1 MSTRSGIAR
10 TQRCV
15 AVERILEP
23 LAAGQLCPW
32 RRTIR
37 GPVPKHRQATKFGPC
52 GAMGKLTGGKWLKN
66 TLEGYTTL
74 VRAIPDLVLILL
86 LYYAGTDGINRMIMS
101 IGLQPIE
108 VNGLVAAVFV
118 LGFVY
123 GAFST
128 EVLRAGIQAVPVGQI
143 EAAKAYGMSPFL
155 RFRRIILP
163 AMLPYAI
170 PGMANL
176 WLNITKASALIS
188 VVGFTELA
196 LATQSGGW
204 RQQALFDVLRYFSIG
219 LPLHYADFE
228 PGIRLAGTTREAG
241 PAKIG
246 LRQYG
251 LGLASTIPSTSC
263 PRALPDFCFAFLVSR
278 HWIYAGHSHRACSG
292 DWALAV
298 ALSGARLLHLHSRDP
313 AVGPVMASLLWRRFA
328 LSNHWRRIS
337 HI

>member
-1 MSTRSGIAR
+1 MIF
-10 TQRCV
+10 
-15 AVERILEP
+15 AVLINFDL
-23 LAAGQLCPW
+23 LA
-32 RRTIR
+32 
-37 GPVPKHRQATKFGPC
+37 FGPTGYGDEMFWGLTRTLQISLLAYALGISLGLC

-74 VRAIPDLVLILL
+74 VRAVPDLVLILL

-123 GAFST
+123 GAFAT

-143 EAAKAYGMSPFL
+143 EAAKAYGMSPLL
-155 RFRRIILP
+155 RFRRIVLP

-196 LATQSGGW
+196 LATKQAAGVSKLYLMFYVILALVYLTITLISNQVFGW
-204 RQQALFDVLRYFSIG
+204 LERRVRRGQ
-219 LPLHYADFE
+219 PK
-228 PGIRLAGTTREAG
+228 LA
-241 PAKIG
+241 
-246 LRQYG
+246 
-251 LGLASTIPSTSC
+251 
-263 PRALPDFCFAFLVSR
+263 
-278 HWIYAGHSHRACSG
+278 
-292 DWALAV
+292 
-298 ALSGARLLHLHSRDP
+298 
-313 AVGPVMASLLWRRFA
+313 
-328 LSNHWRRIS
+328 
-337 HI
+337 